1 MADLLSKDMIAD
13 LILNIINILVLF
25 FVTKA
30 LLYKPVKKFLNARAE
45 RLEEARKNAD
55 DAKAEADKSKEK
67 YDALLSDAEKVK
79 AEAVARAEAEAKAAA
94 EKILAQ
100 AKQEAAVAV
109 EKGNKKAAAER
120 EKMLADAK
128 SDIIDATL
136 EATEKLLGRVVTD
149 EDNRRI
155 IESYFG

>member
-1 MADLLSKDMIAD
+1 MADLLSKDMLAD

-25 FVTKA
+25 FVTKS

-45 RLEEARKNAD
+45 KLNVAQKDAE
-55 DAKAEADKSKEK
+55 DAKAQAEESKAK
-67 YDALLSDAEKVK
+67 YDAVLSDAEQVK
-79 AEAVARAEAEAKAAA
+79 TEAVEKAEAEARAAA
-94 EKILAQ
+94 ERIIAQ
-100 AKQEAAVAV
+100 AKEQAAETV
-109 EKGNKKAAAER
+109 EKGEKRAAAER

-128 SDIIDATL
+128 DDIIDATL
-136 EATEKLLGRVVTD
+136 DATGKLLGRVVTD

>member
-1 MADLLSKDMIAD
+1 MADLLSKDMLAD

-25 FVTKA
+25 FVTKS

-45 RLEEARKNAD
+45 KLNAAQKD
-55 DAKAEADKSKEK
+55 AEDAKAQAEESKAK
-67 YDALLSDAEKVK
+67 YDAVLSAAEQVK
-79 AEAVARAEAEAKAAA
+79 TEAVEKAEAEARAAA
-94 EKILAQ
+94 ERIIAQ
-100 AKQEAAVAV
+100 AKEQAAETV
-109 EKGNKKAAAER
+109 EKGEKRAAAER

-128 SDIIDATL
+128 DDIIDATL
-136 EATEKLLGRVVTD
+136 DATGKLLGRVVTD